1 MPPCLVSAIFFAF
14 KRFTNPLESVW
25 YTRER
30 IGGWTLLG
38 GRGLA
43 ILPSQNHGCSHAAYI
58 VFESP
63 RDITL
68 DFVYIYIYV
77 CVCVRV
83 CVCIY
88 SCHGRCRAPGCF
100 VVFLVFFA
108 FFCFCL
114 MMGWGGWGGMLTL
127 MFMLR

>member
-68 DFVYIYIYV
+68 DFVYIY
-77 CVCVRV
+77 VCVRV
-83 CVCIY
+83 CVYIVAMGAAGHLGVLW
-88 SCHGRCRAPGCF
+88 SFWCF
-100 VVFLVFFA
+100 LRFSVFV
-108 FFCFCL
+108 
-114 MMGWGGWGGMLTL
+114 
-127 MFMLR
+127 